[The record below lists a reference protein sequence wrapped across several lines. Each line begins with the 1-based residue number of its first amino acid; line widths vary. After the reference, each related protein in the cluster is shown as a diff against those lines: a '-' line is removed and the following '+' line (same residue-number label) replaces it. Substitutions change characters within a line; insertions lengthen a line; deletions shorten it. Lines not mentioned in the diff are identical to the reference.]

1 MMKQIAVYAASLLIV
16 STPVFLLPGCTKSTD
31 SDDELVGNWSISKD
45 FENDAR
51 SEAVL
56 FTIGDKAYLG
66 TGVSAT
72 KRYNDLWEFDFDKG
86 YWTRMK
92 EMPGAAR
99 NSAVAFSVGTK
110 GYVGTGT
117 DGYDEFNDMYS
128 FDPASNTWDPLTVF
142 PGSARYNAVAFT
154 IGDKGYICS
163 GYDGS
168 DLQDLWSFTPGTGQ
182 WEQLK
187 SMNRRRSAST
197 AFVID
202 NKAYIVSGNNNGAAL
217 NDLLVYD
224 PATKDWTEKRKLT
237 DVSDETYDDDY
248 SSIVRY
254 NAVSFVMNN
263 KAYLAT
269 GQSGSFNS
277 TVWEYDPASDVW
289 AQKTAFEGKSR
300 EGAVAMT
307 LKNKGFVL
315 TGRNGSEYYYNMFE
329 FHPTDEQNDD
339 DNQ

>member
-1 MMKQIAVYAASLLIV
+1 MMKQFAVYVAASLIVLTPVLIV
-16 STPVFLLPGCTKSTD
+16 PGCTKSTS
-31 SDDELVGNWSISKD
+31 SDDDLVGNWSISKD

-51 SEAVL
+51 GEAIL
-56 FTIGDKAYLG
+56 FTIGNKAYLG
-66 TGVSAT
+66 TGVSGT
-72 KRYNDLWEFDFDKG
+72 KRYNDLWEYDLDKD

-92 EMPGAAR
+92 EVPGPVR
-99 NSAVAFSVGTK
+99 NSAVAFAVGSI

-128 FDPASNTWDPLTVF
+128 FNPATNDWDTLPPF
-142 PGSARYNAVAFT
+142 PGSARYNAIGFA
-154 IGDKGYICS
+154 IGDKGYVGS

-168 DLQDLWSFTPGTGQ
+168 DLQDIYSYTPATGQ
-182 WEQLK
+182 WEQVK

-197 AFVID
+197 VFVLN
-202 NKAYIVSGNNNGAAL
+202 NKAYVVSGSNNGTAL

-237 DVSDETYDDDY
+237 NISDESYDDDY

-254 NAVSFVMNN
+254 NAVSFVMGG

-269 GQSGSFNS
+269 GQSGSYNA
-277 TVWEYDPASDVW
+277 TVWEYDAANDQW
-289 AQKTAFEGKSR
+289 TRKTDFEGKAR

-307 LKNKGFVL
+307 LKDRGFVL
-315 TGRNGSEYYYNMFE
+315 TGRNGSEYYYNMYE
-329 FHPTDEQNDD
+329 WHPADEQNDD